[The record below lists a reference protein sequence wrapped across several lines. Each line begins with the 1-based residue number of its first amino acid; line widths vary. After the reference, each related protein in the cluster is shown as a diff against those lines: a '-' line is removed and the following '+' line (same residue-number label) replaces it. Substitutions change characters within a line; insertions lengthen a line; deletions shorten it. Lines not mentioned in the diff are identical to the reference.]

1 MSIMVDSPPRSRPER
16 RRRQRVR
23 IGQTLLAR
31 FGATSVIVLDISDG
45 GARIEH
51 FAPFKVGRVSRFN
64 MPWSSGTIEAEATVV
79 SCRVHRFIPGK
90 DGGTVYQS
98 GLSFNSYIGESRA
111 FLLQV
116 LESLVAR
123 SLSEQ
128 VANMRGLGPVL
139 EKEMPVFRSGV
150 VVAADG
156 NLDADAN
163 MARRLAASAAA
174 LERGYTRCVLI
185 KGRRFEIKWTNSK
198 EQPEEGF
205 TVRASEPRE
214 GVERLCED
222 YLKANENDRRL
233 IRRLAMMSVED
244 ESPGE

>member
-1 MSIMVDSPPRSRPER
+1 MSVVVDSAVRCRPER

-31 FGATSVIVLDISDG
+31 YGATAVIVLDISDG

-51 FAPFKVGRVSRFN
+51 FAPFQVAKVARFE
-64 MPWSSGTIEAEATVV
+64 MPWSGGTIMAQATVV

-98 GLSFNSYIGESRA
+98 GLSFSEYAGDSRA
-111 FLLQV
+111 LLLQV
-116 LESLVAR
+116 IESLVAR
-123 SLSEQ
+123 SLAEQ

-156 NLDADAN
+156 SLDADAQ

-174 LERGYTRCVLI
+174 LERGYTRCILV
-185 KGRRFEIKWTNSK
+185 KGRRFDIKWTNSK

-214 GVERLCED
+214 GVDRLCED
-222 YLKANENDRRL
+222 YLRATDEDRRL

-244 ESPGE
+244 ED